1 MLKKLNE
8 KTNEMMVRAMMALN
22 NTTADGATDATVPI
36 IITVVLAALA
46 ITTLT
51 TLWNG
56 TISTKLTTAVTE
68 LFG

>member
-1 MLKKLNE
+1 MLKKLNK

-51 TLWNG
+51 TLWDD
-56 TISTKLTTAVTE
+56 TISVKLTSAVTG